1 MLTIKDSLLMHFPL
15 SGLQLEEWET
25 KKRAHLSDLPKHLSL
40 VKNQTIEFL
49 ISEVSMMT
57 FVIIIIIIIITIII
71 ATFL

>member
-1 MLTIKDSLLMHFPL
+1 MLTIKDFLLMHFPL

-25 KKRAHLSDLPKHLSL
+25 KKRAHLSDLPK